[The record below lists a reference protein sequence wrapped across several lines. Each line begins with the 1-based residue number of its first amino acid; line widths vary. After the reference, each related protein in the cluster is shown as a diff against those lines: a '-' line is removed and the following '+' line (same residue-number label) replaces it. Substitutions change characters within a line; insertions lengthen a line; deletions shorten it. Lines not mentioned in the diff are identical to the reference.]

1 MNNKPENQGRT
12 WFWKWFLDNQ
22 LVTGLLILLLLL
34 VNLILF
40 SQTSYLFNPIKGFI
54 SAIGVPVACG
64 AVIYYLVKPI
74 YDFLVNK
81 KVPKGIAILAVM
93 LGVVFIFV
101 MIVTSLVQKQ
111 LLDLVSQL
119 PYYYQIISDQVE
131 KFMQSSWFTALQE
144 QFNTINMDFIQSM
157 TERLNGVLNLT
168 FSGIGSVVGIVGDIV
183 ITLMTMPVILYYL
196 LKDGNK
202 VIPSITRLFPTRSQH
217 KISVMLHEMNQQVS
231 SYIRGQILVAI
242 CVGITFSIG
251 YSIIGLPY
259 GVTIGMIAGLL
270 VIIPYIGSIIG
281 LIIAMIIAFVTS
293 PAIVLQVLTVFVIEQ
308 LIESRLLQPLILGSS
323 LKMHPVTILVILLA
337 AGKMFGLTGLLIAV
351 PVYAVVKVF
360 VTHFFEWYKDYSGLY
375 YTPEEE
381 VEETVEVVITEEN

>member
-22 LVTGLLILLLLL
+22 LVTGLLILMLLL

-93 LGVVFIFV
+93 LGVVFVFV
-101 MIVTSLVQKQ
+101 MIVTSLVPIIQKQ

-144 QFNTINMDFIQSM
+144 QFNTINMDFIQSI

-168 FSGIGSVVGIVGDIV
+168 FSGIGSVVGIVGEIV

-202 VIPSITRLFPTRSQH
+202 IIPSITRLFPTRSQH
-217 KISVMLHEMNQQVS
+217 KISVMLHEMNQQGPT
-231 SYIRGQILVAI
+231 RVARQMEK
-242 CVGITFSIG
+242 F
-251 YSIIGLPY
+251 
-259 GVTIGMIAGLL
+259 
-270 VIIPYIGSIIG
+270 
-281 LIIAMIIAFVTS
+281 
-293 PAIVLQVLTVFVIEQ
+293 Q
-308 LIESRLLQPLILGSS
+308 IES
-323 LKMHPVTILVILLA
+323 
-337 AGKMFGLTGLLIAV
+337 
-351 PVYAVVKVF
+351 
-360 VTHFFEWYKDYSGLY
+360 
-375 YTPEEE
+375 
-381 VEETVEVVITEEN
+381 